1 MKDPI
6 ILEICADSVESA
18 QAAERGGAHRIELCT
33 NLLEGG
39 TTPSMGLTSMVRDC
53 VSIDVYMMIR
63 PRGGDFSYSREELEI
78 MERDV
83 LAGKQLGVDGF
94 VFGVLCQDGS
104 VDVERTRRLVEA
116 ARPKKVTFHRAF
128 DMTKNLEAS
137 LESVI
142 QTGAD
147 RLLTSG
153 AEQRAEE
160 GIAAIAKVVADS
172 GPRIKV
178 MAGSGISESNV
189 RRLIHS
195 TGVREIHASA
205 RVQIDG
211 PMRYRR
217 ESIAMGSIRGR
228 EYKRMV
234 VLEERVRRLL
244 EASIEAARGQNQA
257 EGPKC

>member
-39 TTPSMGLTSMVRDC
+39 ATPSMGLTSVVRDS

-83 LAGKQLGVDGF
+83 LTGKQLGVDGF
-94 VFGVLCQDGS
+94 VFGVLCEDGR
-104 VDVERTRRLVEA
+104 VDVERTRRLVDA

-128 DMTKNLEAS
+128 DMTQNLDAS

-142 QTGAD
+142 ETGAD

-153 AEQRAEE
+153 AEQRADE
-160 GIAAIAKVVADS
+160 GIAAIAKIVAAS
-172 GPRIKV
+172 GQRIKV
-178 MAGSGISESNV
+178 MAGSGISEGNV
-189 RRLIHS
+189 RRIIHS

-217 ESIAMGSIRGR
+217 EAIAMGSIRGR
-228 EYKRMV
+228 EYKRAV

-244 EASIEAARGQNQA
+244 EASIDTTQWQSHA
-257 EGPKC
+257 EGHTC